1 MYIYIYLYIQN
12 TEVLVESS
20 LLLISAMLY
29 QILALFGNW
38 IDFNFRS
45 SLDIVVY
52 VSLRMFNL
60 YKIVISW
67 FSIILVLRSRH

>member
-29 QILALFGNW
+29 QILALFRNVLAQV
-38 IDFNFRS
+38 F
-45 SLDIVVY
+45 
-52 VSLRMFNL
+52 MT
-60 YKIVISW
+60 KITYRYHIRT
-67 FSIILVLRSRH
+67 L